1 MKKQIAWIIIGG
13 LLLGTLGGCQKK
25 TTGNICETTAQEE
38 NKQEESKQGET
49 KAPPR
54 EPGAMGRY
62 EETVVELPQEMENQ
76 MVCWFG
82 KGKDGKMELHTREG
96 DYYSEGGSEAFRYV
110 YQDEVWTKDEN
121 WAGNA
126 VFKENGI
133 DPMFVTYGQNGIYY
147 LGGTDQDY
155 IYHVFRLEENGTAT
169 EQLEGVFNPE
179 EGRDYGML
187 PPKFEVLEDGRFL
200 IYDYSQ
206 VLLYD
211 TSGKRLFSMAK
222 DFSGTTSDA
231 RGFSDGKDLITVL
244 DGQIVRYDLH
254 SGKVTETISIDEVE
268 GVQSAAQL
276 FGDGAGGIYMAT
288 ETGLSHINKGGTLW
302 ETLIDGSLNHMG
314 MRSLYMVGFLE
325 GDNKEYFGTFCK
337 EGGTGILLF
346 HYEYNPEMAAVPP
359 SGITVYSLKD
369 NSTVRQAASQ
379 FQSEH
384 PEVRVEV
391 RTAVENGGSV
401 TEEMIQGLNTELLS
415 GKGADILI
423 LDGLPAR
430 SYIEKGVLMDL
441 SGLVEELE
449 GNGEMYNHLLEGLR
463 EHDGAVYQVPARF
476 SFPLLIGEEKA
487 VEAYSSL
494 ESMAGYQGEKAL
506 LPVVNYENL
515 LRLTAN
521 LQYRELFEEE
531 NSLADRETLIRYLE
545 TVKTLGEANGAKTA
559 FSEEE
564 MEQLWVSNHVAPNGL
579 IESAIQY
586 DAGRF
591 DSGIAEMSG
600 FSSLCI
606 PAEVRRLHPG
616 TRMVPAGPIYLPST
630 LAAINRSTANEEM
643 AKEFLRCLLSYEV
656 QNEELYDGLPVNKK
670 AMETRA
676 ETEKNISVGS
686 GIGDYHI
693 SADYPSKEV
702 RQEVKSMIDSLT
714 VPVIVDE
721 TIMKMI
727 ADGSRD
733 YCDGK
738 ENVEQAA
745 DKILRTMTIYL
756 SE

>member
-1 MKKQIAWIIIGG
+1 M
-13 LLLGTLGGCQKK
+13 
-25 TTGNICETTAQEE
+25 
-38 NKQEESKQGET
+38 
-49 KAPPR
+49 
-54 EPGAMGRY
+54 
-62 EETVVELPQEMENQ
+62 
-76 MVCWFG
+76 
-82 KGKDGKMELHTREG
+82 
-96 DYYSEGGSEAFRYV
+96 
-110 YQDEVWTKDEN
+110 
-121 WAGNA
+121 
-126 VFKENGI
+126 
-133 DPMFVTYGQNGIYY
+133 
-147 LGGTDQDY
+147 
-155 IYHVFRLEENGTAT
+155 
-169 EQLEGVFNPE
+169 
-179 EGRDYGML
+179 
-187 PPKFEVLEDGRFL
+187 
-200 IYDYSQ
+200 
-206 VLLYD
+206 
-211 TSGKRLFSMAK
+211 
-222 DFSGTTSDA
+222 
-231 RGFSDGKDLITVL
+231 
-244 DGQIVRYDLH
+244 
-254 SGKVTETISIDEVE
+254 
-268 GVQSAAQL
+268 
-276 FGDGAGGIYMAT
+276 
-288 ETGLSHINKGGTLW
+288 
-302 ETLIDGSLNHMG
+302 
-314 MRSLYMVGFLE
+314 
-325 GDNKEYFGTFCK
+325 
-337 EGGTGILLF
+337 
-346 HYEYNPEMAAVPP
+346 
-359 SGITVYSLKD
+359 
-369 NSTVRQAASQ
+369 
-379 FQSEH
+379 
-384 PEVRVEV
+384 EV